1 MRRPE
6 SLVCLLQAQLIEKDK
21 AFRAQAFT
29 LKQANTRVQQMQ
41 QQQQQEAEQAQL
53 REAAL
58 VEEEMACCQDPDAD
72 VCAEAGISGVEV
84 GFVFGQGGTLRG
96 TLRAGSTRSGSVS
109 PIKRKQS
116 VLAKTLSSTGNAPLD
131 LLLLYSVLPT

>member
-1 MRRPE
+1 MCQPQ

-72 VCAEAGISGVEV
+72 ACAEAGISGVEV
-84 GFVFGQGGTLRG
+84 GFAFGQGATMRG
-96 TLRAGSTRSGSVS
+96 TMRAGSTQSGSIS

-116 VLAKTLSSTGNAPLD
+116 VLAKTLSSTGTA
-131 LLLLYSVLPT
+131 LLSLVLLYSVFPT